1 MSEGMTNEVLKTED
15 DSNIRDENESS
26 QRSWEVSE
34 DPNIGR
40 ILVATRDIS
49 PWEMVIE
56 DTALVAGPKIAAVC
70 LGCLTKVE
78 GDIVCSKCE
87 WPLCSP
93 ECEDSPR
100 HQGECGILASRGLV
114 PTIQGGRC
122 GLYPCITVLRVL
134 LLKVSDPKGWALI
147 QRMMDHWEERKTDP
161 KIVGGIKVMETLFK
175 QRLGLDWIEKEDV
188 EHAYG
193 VLKTNAVDLKDGC
206 GQALFP
212 QSVCIMSHS
221 CFANIEPV
229 KNPTD
234 KIALRAKRKI
244 KKGEEL
250 TIFYTDFLES
260 RHSIRKKILNEWKF
274 LCQCE
279 RCRDRTEFGSNF
291 SSFKCACGGY
301 FYEDIEV
308 ASGQKTINNSWICSK
323 CKKKSNL
330 CEKYKRA
337 DDLWEMLPDEQMT
350 VEKLDIVCQSEGY
363 HKHFY
368 PVVKAYVTFIE
379 QHQHTNQRQV
389 NRFYN
394 HKSESQQSQ
403 VKLPQLKNLD
413 EVSYEPLRMEL

>member
-1 MSEGMTNEVLKTED
+1 MSEGMTNEVLNTED
-15 DSNIRDENESS
+15 KSNSS
-26 QRSWEVSE
+26 DRPWAVSE
-34 DPNIGR
+34 VPDIGR
-40 ILVATRDIS
+40 ILVATRDIA
-49 PWEMVIE
+49 PWELVIE

-70 LGCLTKVE
+70 LGCLTKVT
-78 GDIVCSKCE
+78 GDIVCSRCQ
-87 WPLCSP
+87 WPMCSV
-93 ECEDSPR
+93 ECQESPR
-100 HQGECGILASRGLV
+100 HRLECEILASRGLV
-114 PTIQGGRC
+114 PSIQNGRC

-134 LLKVSDPKGWALI
+134 LLKVSDPQGWTLI
-147 QRMMDHWEERKTDP
+147 QRMMDHWQERREDP
-161 KIVGGIKVMETLFK
+161 KIQGGIKVMETLFK

-221 CFANIEPV
+221 CSANTEPV
-229 KNPTD
+229 KNPTE
-234 KIALRAKRKI
+234 KISLRAKRKI

-260 RHSIRKKILNEWKF
+260 RHSIRKKILSEWKF

-279 RCRDRTEFGSNF
+279 RCRDRTELGSNF

-308 ASGQKTINNSWICSK
+308 DASGQITINKLWICSK

-330 CEKYKRA
+330 DENYKRA
-337 DDLWEMLPDEQMT
+337 DDLWEMLPGEQMT

-379 QHQHTNQRQV
+379 QHQHTNQR
-389 NRFYN
+389 
-394 HKSESQQSQ
+394 
-403 VKLPQLKNLD
+403 
-413 EVSYEPLRMEL
+413 